1 MPPSPRCQVVRAG
14 VVEYLKAWEL
24 QRNLARQVHEG
35 SEPNTLLLLEHP
47 AVYTIGR
54 RGVRK
59 DVRLD
64 DDQLSR
70 IGIPIHDVDR
80 GGQVT
85 YHGPG
90 QLVAY
95 PMIDLQGWGGPVK
108 YVRTLEQVII
118 RTLADFGVEANLVE
132 GLTGVWV
139 GMGKIAAIGVKISRG
154 VSYHGFAIN
163 VNVDLSPFQHIVPC
177 GISDGAVTSMEE
189 VLGRQVDIEAVA
201 YSLAY
206 HFGRE
211 MDLRMVEVESLPEIP
226 ASVKDGHPDFSKPRL
241 MEGGIG
247 R

>member
-1 MPPSPRCQVVRAG
+1 M
-14 VVEYLKAWEL
+14 EYLKAWEL

-35 SEPNTLLLLEHP
+35 SQSNTLLLLEHP

-54 RGVRK
+54 RGDRK

-64 DDQLSR
+64 DDQLSM
-70 IGIPIHDVDR
+70 IGIPIHEVDR

-95 PMIDLQGWGGPVK
+95 PILDLQGWGGPVK
-108 YVRTLEQVII
+108 YVRALEQVII
-118 RTLADFGVEANLVE
+118 RTLADFGVAADLVE
-132 GLTGVWV
+132 GLTGVWACPEPSR
-139 GMGKIAAIGVKISRG
+139 KIAAIGVKISRG

-163 VNVDLSPFQHIVPC
+163 VNVDLSPFDDIVPC
-177 GISDGAVTSMEE
+177 GIADGAVTSMEE
-189 VLGRQVDIEAVA
+189 VLGFPVEIEAVA

-211 MDLRMVEVESLPEIP
+211 MDLRMVDVEAIPEEL
-226 ASVKDGHPDFSKPRL
+226 ATAR
-241 MEGGIG
+241 
-247 R
+247 RQ

>member
-14 VVEYLKAWEL
+14 LLEYLEAWEL

-35 SEPNTLLLLEHP
+35 SQPRTLLLLEHP

-54 RGVRK
+54 RGDRR

-70 IGIPIHDVDR
+70 TGIPIHEVDR

-95 PMIDLQGWGGPVK
+95 PIIDLQGWGGPVK

-118 RTLADFGVEANLVE
+118 NTLADFGVAADLVE
-132 GLTGVWV
+132 GLTGVWACPESSRKACLEPSR
-139 GMGKIAAIGVKISRG
+139 KIAAIGVKISRG

-163 VNVDLSPFQHIVPC
+163 ANVDLSPFHHIVPC
-177 GISDGAVTSMEE
+177 GISDGAVT
-189 VLGRQVDIEAVA
+189 LHG
-201 YSLAY
+201 
-206 HFGRE
+206 
-211 MDLRMVEVESLPEIP
+211 
-226 ASVKDGHPDFSKPRL
+226 
-241 MEGGIG
+241 
-247 R
+247 